1 MNSNPDILS
10 ILSQYNVEDT
20 VLRLKNHLLK
30 SNMTIYC
37 HIDQQSEASKSGLI
51 LRPLQLL
58 VFGNPKGGIP
68 LMIANPLSGLDLPLK
83 AMVWEDVEKR
93 VWVSYNKFDYLQKR
107 FDLPS
112 NLILQLSNVESI
124 ILKAISNDG

>member
-1 MNSNPDILS
+1 MNSNPEILS
-10 ILSQYNVEDT
+10 IRSEYNVEDT
-20 VLRLKNHLLK
+20 VLRLKNHLQE

-37 HIDQQSEASKSGLI
+37 HIDQQSEASKSGLV

-112 NLILQLSNVESI
+112 NLILQLSKVESI

>member
-1 MNSNPDILS
+1 MNSNPEILS
-10 ILSQYNVEDT
+10 IRSEYNVEDT
-20 VLRLKNHLLK
+20 ILRLKNHLQE
-30 SNMTIYC
+30 SNMTIYS
-37 HIDQQSEASKSGLI
+37 HIDQQSEASKSGLV

-83 AMVWEDVEKR
+83 VLVWEDVEKR
-93 VWVSYNKFDYLQKR
+93 VWISYNKFDYLQKR

-112 NLILQLSNVESI
+112 NLILQLSKVESI
-124 ILKAISNDG
+124 ILKAISYEG